1 VTFEVDTVL
10 KDLLCHNNFMD
21 AQFWIKAWDEGRTN
35 FHKSSFHEK
44 LLEYFPQFNPHEG
57 QKVLVPLCGKTKDML
72 WLHGQKLQVHGIELY
87 ENPVKDF
94 FLENNL
100 LNYTNT
106 SDNDFIN
113 YTFENITISCGDFF
127 KLSPHPTYDFV
138 YDRASLVALPA
149 QMRKDYVNLMKKVVK
164 NGGKYLL
171 IAYEYDQSK
180 MDGPPFSVTEEEIR
194 ELYSDS
200 FSITTMDEKR
210 PDDGPRLA
218 NLESIV
224 QKVYIL
230 ERK

>member
-1 VTFEVDTVL
+1 
-10 KDLLCHNNFMD
+10 MD
-21 AQFWIKAWDEGRTN
+21 AQFWIKAWDDGRTN

-44 LLEYFPQFNPHEG
+44 LLEYFPLFNPHEG

-72 WLHGQKLQVHGIELY
+72 WLYSQKLKVHGVELY

-94 FLENNL
+94 FVENNL
-100 LNYTNT
+100 LNYTKT
-106 SDNDFIN
+106 SDQDFIK
-113 YTFENITISCGDFF
+113 YSFENLTISCGDFF
-127 KLSPHPTYDFV
+127 KLSSHPTYDFV

-149 QMRKDYVNLMKKVVK
+149 QMRKDYANLMKKVVRS
-164 NGGKYLL
+164 GGKYLL

-180 MDGPPFSVTEEEIR
+180 MEGPPFSVVEEEIR

-200 FSITTMDEKR
+200 FSISRMDEKR

-218 NLESIV
+218 TLESIV